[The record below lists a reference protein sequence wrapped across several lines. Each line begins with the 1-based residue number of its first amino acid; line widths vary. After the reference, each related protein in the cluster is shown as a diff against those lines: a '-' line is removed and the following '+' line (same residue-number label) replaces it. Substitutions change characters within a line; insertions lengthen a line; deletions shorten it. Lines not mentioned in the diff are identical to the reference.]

1 MYENDLISI
10 IVPVYNT
17 QDYLDKCLTSI
28 INQTYKNI
36 EIIII
41 DDGSTDN
48 SKEII
53 KKYMNN
59 DNRILYYHQKNSGVG
74 IARNKGINL
83 SRGNYIT
90 FIDSDDYIN
99 EKYIEKMYMAI
110 KPDDAFSICGTINVS
125 YDGKE
130 KSVNV
135 NKKLVDTFRGIA
147 QYRRFINKK
156 ILLES
161 QIKFSDVKICEDLEF
176 YSKLMIYSDMKYSIV
191 DESLYYYVQRENSLI
206 HTYEKN
212 QEDTLKSVNNIIAF
226 CKDNDRYE
234 TYKNELEY
242 LYIAHVIAGYAK
254 RIILSGISEEE
265 FKKIISKIT
274 IKFPNWYNNKYINNK
289 EYIPEI
295 YLPYLEYLKYME
307 FNKAFFYIKNTFK

>member
-1 MYENDLISI
+1 MYRNDLISV

-48 SKEII
+48 SKEVI

-59 DNRILYYHQKNSGVG
+59 DNRIIYYYQKNSGVG
-74 IARNKGINL
+74 IARNKGIDM
-83 SRGNYIT
+83 SRGNYIA

-110 KPDDAFSICGTINVS
+110 KSDDAFSICGTINVS

-135 NKKLVDTFRGIA
+135 NKKLIDTFRGIA
-147 QYRRFINKK
+147 QYRRLINKR
-156 ILLES
+156 ILLKS

-176 YSKLMIYSDMKYSIV
+176 YSKLMIYSEMKYSIV

-206 HTYEKN
+206 HTYDKN
-212 QEDTLKSVNNIIAF
+212 QEDTLKAVNNIITF
-226 CKDNDRYE
+226 CEDNDSYE
-234 TYKNELEY
+234 TYKNEF
-242 LYIAHVIAGYAK
+242 VG
-254 RIILSGISEEE
+254 RQ
-265 FKKIISKIT
+265 
-274 IKFPNWYNNKYINNK
+274 
-289 EYIPEI
+289 
-295 YLPYLEYLKYME
+295 
-307 FNKAFFYIKNTFK
+307 

>member
-1 MYENDLISI
+1 MYKNDLISI

-53 KKYMNN
+53 KKYINN
-59 DNRILYYHQKNSGVG
+59 DNRILYYYQKNSGVG
-74 IARNKGINL
+74 IARNKGIDL
-83 SRGNYIT
+83 SKGNYIT

-99 EKYIEKMYMAI
+99 KKYIEKMYMAI

-130 KSVNV
+130 KAVNV
-135 NKKLVDTFRGIA
+135 NKNLVDTFRGIA
-147 QYRRFINKK
+147 QYRRFINKR

-161 QIKFSDVKICEDLEF
+161 QIKFSNVKICEDLEF
-176 YSKLMIYSDMKYSIV
+176 YSKLMIYSEMKYSIV
-191 DESLYYYVQRENSLI
+191 NENLYYYVQRENSLI
-206 HTYEKN
+206 HTYDKN
-212 QEDTLKSVNNIIAF
+212 QEDTLRAVNNIIAF
-226 CKDNDRYE
+226 CKDNNKYD

-242 LYIAHVIAGYAK
+242 LYIAHVICGYSK
-254 RIILSGISEEE
+254 RIILSDISEED

-274 IKFPNWYNNKYINNK
+274 IKFPNWYNNKYLNNK
-289 EYIPEI
+289 EYAPEI
-295 YLPYLEYLKYME
+295 YLPYLEYLKNME